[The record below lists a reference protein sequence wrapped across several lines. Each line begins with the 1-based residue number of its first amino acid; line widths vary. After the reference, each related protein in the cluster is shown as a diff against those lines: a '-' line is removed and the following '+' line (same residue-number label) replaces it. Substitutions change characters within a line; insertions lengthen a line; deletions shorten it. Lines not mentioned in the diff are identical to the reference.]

1 MLVIRINMFKI
12 KFTLKENIQD
22 IYLMEKEMD
31 KELQFIIII
40 MKKLVNMKVFGK
52 MIKYMVMGS

>member
-1 MLVIRINMFKI
+1 MFKI

-31 KELQFIIII
+31 KEL
-40 MKKLVNMKVFGK
+40 
-52 MIKYMVMGS
+52 

>member
-1 MLVIRINMFKI
+1 MFKI